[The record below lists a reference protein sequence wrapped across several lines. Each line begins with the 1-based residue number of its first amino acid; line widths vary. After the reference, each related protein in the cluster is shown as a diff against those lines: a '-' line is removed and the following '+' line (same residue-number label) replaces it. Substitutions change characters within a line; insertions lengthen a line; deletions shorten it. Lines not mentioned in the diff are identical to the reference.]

1 TEAATFFIV
10 KPHPPKFPA
19 KSGPGSRFEFLD
31 DSKGSQPK
39 PDRDFEAELTQEQIN
54 RYYLDFE
61 RLFYRVERSNTHYQV
76 LGIDRNSS
84 IDEIKVA
91 YQTAVALLQPFLA
104 GAFRS
109 STLDTRNRAR
119 HVLRKISE
127 AFTVVSNI
135 GKRIEYD
142 NALFRRA
149 PGRLPLDIPESFN
162 TKSVSFGRKSQ
173 PDGCRP
179 TPGHTAESGSRP
191 GESALG
197 FERIRAEEMIR
208 PAGGLD
214 PSGRLGMSYG
224 GGATLTEAQ
233 PVPASPSENRR
244 RVERIMLTVIAPYTG
259 R

>member
-84 IDEIKVA
+84 IDEIKIA
-91 YQTAVALLQPFLA
+91 YQRAVALLQPFLA

-119 HVLRKISE
+119 HVLRKVSE

-149 PGRLPLDIPESFN
+149 PGRLPLDIPKSFS
-162 TKSVSFGRKSQ
+162 TGGVSFGRKSQ
-173 PDGCRP
+173 PGVSRP
-179 TPGHTAESGSRP
+179 TPSHTADSESRP
-191 GESALG
+191 AEQAGG
-197 FERIRAEEMIR
+197 FERIRTEEMIR

-214 PSGRLGMSYG
+214 PSRRFDMSYG
-224 GGATLTEAQ
+224 GGAALLEVQ
-233 PVPASPSENRR
+233 PVPPSPGENRR
-244 RVERIMLTVIAPYTG
+244 RFERIRLT
-259 R
+259 